1 MTDRDAFIE
10 SAGIANGT
18 AGLVSG
24 IFIALL
30 ILMVSNT
37 PGFETTGPV
46 VTDQEKKQAVA
57 FLADAARGGERAA
70 ADADAGEKGE
80 GLQIDEGTRR
90 FVRALALAIKEADRS
105 AAAPPP
111 RDLDFKDPEK
121 AIVLE
126 IQNEKQKR
134 DIKRAKQTKKSSAAA
149 AAAAAA
155 ASTSRS
161 RNRSNGNSKSL
172 GSII

>member
-46 VTDQEKKQAVA
+46 VTDQEKKRAVA
-57 FLADAARGGERAA
+57 FLADAARGGEKAA
-70 ADADAGEKGE
+70 ADADAGDEGE

-90 FVRALALAIKEADRS
+90 FVRALALAIKEADQR

-155 ASTSRS
+155 STSRS